1 MSDFWLYNPLV
12 LFDKEEILEFW
23 PSNKMTLTRKMNAI
37 TRTIVLLTLIGFL
50 FTQSAKLLITSI
62 ITIVILVILY
72 KTQYEK
78 KQLEGLRERA
88 YREGFEGRNSDKFI
102 DVFKDNFTTPTK
114 KNPMMNVLMTDY
126 GDNPA
131 RKMAA
136 PSYNKRI
143 AEQIN
148 DKSIKRN
155 KLYQDLGDNLA
166 FEHQM
171 RNFHSMPNTTIPN
184 NQKGFAEFCYGNMQ
198 SCKGGDTEQCN
209 KVLRKI
215 GGQVYY

>member
-1 MSDFWLYNPLV
+1 MPLS
-12 LFDKEEILEFW
+12 E
-23 PSNKMTLTRKMNAI
+23 P
-37 TRTIVLLTLIGFL
+37 IVLLTLIGFL

-62 ITIVILVILY
+62 ITLVVLVILY

-78 KQLEGLRERA
+78 KQLEGLKESA

-102 DVFKDNFTTPTK
+102 DVFKENFTTPTK
-114 KNPMMNVLMTDY
+114 KNPMMNVMMTDY
-126 GDNPA
+126 SDNPQ

-136 PSYNKRI
+136 PSYNKRV

-184 NQKGFAEFCYGNMQ
+184 NQRGFAEFCYGNMQ
-198 SCKGGDTEQCN
+198 SCKGGDSEQCN

-215 GGQVYY
+215 GGQIYY

>member
-1 MSDFWLYNPLV
+1 MV

-78 KQLEGLRERA
+78 KQLEGLRESA

-102 DVFKDNFTTPTK
+102 DVFKENFVTPTK
-114 KNPMMNVLMTDY
+114 KNPMMNIMMTDY
-126 GDNPA
+126 GDNPN

-209 KVLRKI
+209 KVLRKVGRQI
-215 GGQVYY
+215 YY

>member
-1 MSDFWLYNPLV
+1 MV
-12 LFDKEEILEFW
+12 LFDKDEILEFW
-23 PSNKMTLTRKMNAI
+23 PSKKMTLTRKMNAI

-62 ITIVILVILY
+62 ITLVVLVILY

-78 KQLEGLRERA
+78 KQLEGLKESA

-126 GDNPA
+126 GDNPS

-136 PSYNKRI
+136 PSYNKRV

-198 SCKGGDTEQCN
+198 SCKGGDTEECN

>member
-1 MSDFWLYNPLV
+1 MSDFWLYNPLA
-12 LFDKEEILEFW
+12 LFNKDEITEFW
-23 PSNKMTLTRKMNAI
+23 PDKSMPLTRKMNAI
-37 TRTIVLLTLIGFL
+37 TRTILVLTLLGFLLTRSIKIVV
-50 FTQSAKLLITSI
+50 TSAITL
-62 ITIVILVILY
+62 VILVILY

-78 KQLEGLRERA
+78 SQLENLKETA
-88 YREGFEGRNSDKFI
+88 YREGFEGRNADKFI

-114 KNPMMNVLMTDY
+114 KNPMMNVMMTDY
-126 GDNPA
+126 TDNPN

-136 PSYNKRI
+136 PSYNKRV

-184 NQKGFAEFCYGNMQ
+184 NQKGFAEFCYGNMP
-198 SCKGGDTEQCN
+198 SCKEGNEDQCS
-209 KVLRKI
+209 KI
-215 GGQVYY
+215 NRRVGKVYY